1 MKQILLLPILFFLV
15 TASFAATV
23 SGIVKDAKGN
33 VLPFSSLL
41 VKGSGQGSSANIKGV
56 YSIVLGAGSY
66 TLVCQHVGFKTIE
79 KKIKVGQEDIEL
91 NFELEEQQYTL
102 KDVVVQKGEDP
113 AFEIIRNA
121 IKKRPDYFKE
131 IKKFDCEVYIKGDLQ
146 LRDYPKKFFGQ
157 KVDFEDGDTAK
168 RKILFLSETI
178 AKYSVEEPNNR
189 KVEVISTKVSGNS
202 DGFGFASPQII
213 SLYSNVVTIG
223 SSLNP
228 RGFISPIANNALNY
242 YKYKFEGTYYENG
255 KEISRIKVIP
265 KRKYEPLFSGYINI
279 MEDSWRINSVDL
291 MIVKEQQMQFLDTLK
306 LEQIY
311 MPLQDKWVIKQ
322 QVIYPAGKFFSFDF
336 FGNFLQIY
344 DKYNIEPSFAKK
356 FFNNTIL
363 KIYDSANKKTM
374 GYWDSVRPIP
384 LLAAE
389 KKDYKKKDSL
399 EQVRKDPKY
408 LDSLDKKSNKVSL
421 VGILLTGES
430 FSKRRKKETITLDPI
445 VSWINYNTVEGTMV
459 NFSPN
464 YFRSYKDRQS
474 LSLSPNIRYG
484 FDNQHFNAHLT
495 GSYTFGKKYFH
506 SVSFSGGK
514 RVFQFNNNQPI
525 NADHNT
531 YATKNWER
539 NYMKIYEAN
548 FFKVGYAT
556 GLGDGFNVS
565 SNLEFQD
572 RMPLENLPNPKS
584 WRNIEGRDFTP
595 NYPTEIASS
604 NMIAN
609 KAASISIGI
618 SWRPGSKYIEIGER
632 KISIG
637 SKYPTFNLLVKQ
649 GINGLMGSTVDYTK
663 WNFSISDNLNMKLGG
678 RISYRLAASG
688 FLNANN
694 VYLPDYQHYNGNR
707 IFLASPYLSSFQLMP
722 YYKYSNTEKLAT
734 TAHVEYHLNGLIT
747 NKIPLLKKWNWFF
760 VLGGNALYIND
771 NKNYYE
777 AFFSIENIFKVA
789 RIDFIQNFEPNKQQ
803 SSGIRLNIP
812 FFKGR
817 SED

>member
-1 MKQILLLPILFFLV
+1 MKRILLLSFWLCLC
-15 TASFAATV
+15 TASFATIV
-23 SGIVKDAKGN
+23 SGTVKDTKGN
-33 VLPFSSLL
+33 PLAFSSLL
-41 VKGSGQGSSANIKGV
+41 IKGSGQGTSANAKGG
-56 YSIVLGAGSY
+56 YTLHLEAGEY

-79 KKIKVGQEDIEL
+79 KKIKVSKEDIEL

-113 AFEIIRNA
+113 AYEIIRKA
-121 IKKRPDYFKE
+121 IKKRPDYYKE
-131 IKKFDCEVYIKGDLQ
+131 VKKFDCEVYIKGDLQ
-146 LRDYPKKFFGQ
+146 LRDYPKKFFGK

-168 RKILFLSETI
+168 RKILFLSETV

-223 SSLNP
+223 SRLNP
-228 RGFISPIANNALNY
+228 RGFISPIASNALNY
-242 YKYKFEGTYYENG
+242 YRYKFEGTYYENG

-279 MEDSWRINSVDL
+279 MEDSWRISSVDL
-291 MIVKEQQMQFLDTLK
+291 TIVKEQQMQFLDTLK

-311 MPLQDKWVIKQ
+311 MPIKDKWVIKQ
-322 QVIYPAGKFFSFDF
+322 QVIYPAGKIFSFDF
-336 FGNFLQIY
+336 FGNFLQVY
-344 DKYNIEPSFAKK
+344 DKYNIAPEFKK
-356 FFNNTIL
+356 NFFNNTIL

-374 GYWDSVRPIP
+374 AYWDSVRPIP
-384 LLAAE
+384 LLTAE

-408 LDSLDKKSNKVSL
+408 LDSLDKKSNKISIVS
-421 VGILLTGES
+421 ILLTGQS
-430 FSKRRKKETITLDPI
+430 FSKRKKKETITLNPI
-445 VSWINYNTVEGTMV
+445 VSWFNYNTVEGSML
-459 NFSPN
+459 NFSPT
-464 YFRSYKDRQS
+464 YFRSYKDRQA
-474 LSLSPNIRYG
+474 LFLSPNIRYG
-484 FDNQHFNAHLT
+484 FDNNHFNAHLT

-506 SVSFSGGK
+506 TVSFSGGK
-514 RVFQFNNNQPI
+514 RVLQFNNNQPI

-531 YATKNWER
+531 FATKNWER

-548 FFKVGYAT
+548 FLKLGYAT
-556 GLGDGFNVS
+556 GLGEGFSVS
-565 SNLEFQD
+565 TNLEFQD
-572 RMPLENLPNPKS
+572 RLPLENLTDPKK
-584 WRNIEGRDFTP
+584 WRDIEGRDFTP
-595 NYPTEIASS
+595 NYPTEISS
-604 NMIAN
+604 TNIIAH
-609 KAASISIGI
+609 KAASISVAV
-618 SWRPGSKYIEIGER
+618 SWRPGSKYVEIGER

-649 GINGLMGSTVDYTK
+649 GINGLLGSSVDYTK
-663 WNFSISDNLNMKLGG
+663 WNISMSDNLNMKLGG
-678 RISYRLAASG
+678 RLSYRLATGG
-688 FLNANN
+688 FLNTKT

-707 IFLASPYLSSFQLMP
+707 LFLASPYLSSFQLMP
-722 YYKYSNTEKLAT
+722 YYQYSNTEKIAT

-760 VLGGNALYIND
+760 VFGGNALYIND
-771 NKNYYE
+771 SKYYYE

-789 RIDFIQNFEPNKQQ
+789 RIDFVQNFEPNKQQ
-803 SSGIRLNIP
+803 SSGIRINIP

-817 SED
+817 RED